1 MAERKEFFMKL
12 FLIILG
18 INLALFTIL
27 FLYCACVV
35 VGRSDRDIERMNQE
49 KKN

>member
-1 MAERKEFFMKL
+1 MAERKEIFMKL